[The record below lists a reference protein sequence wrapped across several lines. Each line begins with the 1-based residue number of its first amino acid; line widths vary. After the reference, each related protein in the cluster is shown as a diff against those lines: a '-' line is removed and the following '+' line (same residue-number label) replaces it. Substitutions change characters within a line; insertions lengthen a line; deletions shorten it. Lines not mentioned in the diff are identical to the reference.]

1 VCIHWAKLANFVK
14 TLTTMRQITVQ
25 VPDQQYDF
33 FMQLVQNLKF
43 AKVKQESPL
52 EAQLSASQEKTWK
65 NIKQGFEELRLV
77 EEGKLKTIP
86 AEDFLEELKNEGYL

>member
-1 VCIHWAKLANFVK
+1 
-14 TLTTMRQITVQ
+14 
-25 VPDQQYDF
+25 DQQYDF

-52 EAQLSASQEKTWK
+52 EAQLSASQKKTWK

-77 EEGKLKTIP
+77 EEGKATTRPLN
-86 AEDFLEELKNEGYL
+86 EVLDEL